1 MASLPSTLLL
11 MYRTCPYRRRS
22 IQAPGLLLALRR
34 SLVKRAFRSR
44 AATELC
50 QASMAAQLR
59 VPLSG
64 QGRERDA
71 PVRGT
76 GLGGAKSE
84 KEKEYAGCSS

>member
-34 SLVKRAFRSR
+34 SLVKRPFMSR

-50 QASMAAQLR
+50 PASMAAQLR

-64 QGRERDA
+64 TGRERDA
-71 PVRGT
+71 PMRGT
-76 GLGGAKSE
+76 GLRGAKSE
-84 KEKEYAGCSS
+84 EKEHAGCSS